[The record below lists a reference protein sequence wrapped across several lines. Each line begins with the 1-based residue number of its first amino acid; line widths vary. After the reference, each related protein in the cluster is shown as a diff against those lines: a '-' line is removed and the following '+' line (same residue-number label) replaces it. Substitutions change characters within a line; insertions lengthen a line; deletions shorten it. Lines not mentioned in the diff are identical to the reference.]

1 MSNQKSGIK
10 GGLLWSFGERVSAQ
24 LVSMIVTIIL
34 ARLLDP
40 THYGMISI
48 VTVFI
53 TFCDVFV
60 TSGMG
65 SALVQK
71 REATERDYNTAF
83 YISLT
88 ISAVLYVLLFFA
100 APWIAD
106 FYAMPVLAWV
116 LRIMALRL
124 PLTAMNSIQQARVQ
138 RAMQFKRFFFATL
151 FGTVLSGVVGI
162 TLALWG
168 AGVWALVAQY
178 LANAA
183 VNTGV
188 LFCVDKWIP
197 KFQFSMERAQEIF
210 SFGWKVLLTDLVY
223 TVEEDIR
230 SLIIGKVFGAA
241 DLAYYD
247 QGKKYPGILVN
258 NLNAAINKVMLSAYS
273 RSQDNL
279 DNLKRML
286 RKSIGVGVFV
296 LAPIL
301 IGFAAVSDTFISVIL
316 TDKWMFCS
324 PYIKVFCI
332 MYLTRPLE
340 TSCHQAL
347 LAIGRSDIV
356 LYIMILINVVA
367 LAAVLIATFAFHS
380 VFLIAIGSLI
390 ASLVSLAGFMAYSKR
405 FIGYSFRE
413 QMQDIT
419 PSLLCSALMGGIVY
433 LIGTLEMHKGVLLF
447 TQVVMGG
454 IVYLLLAMGFKISA
468 CQYLL
473 GMLKK
478 FVNKQSG

>member
-1 MSNQKSGIK
+1 MANKNGIK

-24 LVSMIVTIIL
+24 LVSMVVTIIL
-34 ARLLDP
+34 ARLLEP
-40 THYGMISI
+40 VHYGMISI

-71 REATERDYNTAF
+71 REVTERDYNTAF
-83 YISLT
+83 FISLT
-88 ISAVLYVLLFFA
+88 ISVVMYILLFFA
-100 APWIAD
+100 APWMAD
-106 FYAMPVLAWV
+106 FYEMPLLTWV
-116 LRIMALRL
+116 LRVMAFRL
-124 PLTAMNSIQQARVQ
+124 PLTAVNSIQQAHVQ
-138 RAMQFKRFFFATL
+138 RSMQFKRFFIATL
-151 FGTVLSGVVGI
+151 LGTVLSGMVGI

-168 AGVWALVAQY
+168 AGIWALIAQY
-178 LANAA
+178 L
-183 VNTGV
+183 VNTTV
-188 LFCVDKWIP
+188 NTVILFYVEKWIP
-197 KFQFSMERAQEIF
+197 KFQFSIDSAKDIF
-210 SFGWKVLLTDLVY
+210 SFGWNVLFSELIDTGAR
-223 TVEEDIR
+223 DIQ

-247 QGKKYPGILVN
+247 QGQKYPAIFVN
-258 NLNAAINKVMLSAYS
+258 NLNAAINKVMLPTYS

-286 RKSIGVGVFV
+286 RKSIEVGVFV

-301 IGFAAVSDTFISVIL
+301 VGFSIISDRFISVIL

-324 PYIKVFCI
+324 SYIKVFCM

-340 TSCHQAL
+340 TTCHQAL

-356 LYIMILINVVA
+356 LHIMILINVVT
-367 LAAVLIATFAFHS
+367 LSTVLIAAFAFQC
-380 VFLIAIGSLI
+380 VFFIAIGALI
-390 ASLVSLAGFMAYSKR
+390 ASWVSLAGFMAYSKR

-413 QMQDIT
+413 QMQDIA

-478 FVNKQSG
+478 NHKS